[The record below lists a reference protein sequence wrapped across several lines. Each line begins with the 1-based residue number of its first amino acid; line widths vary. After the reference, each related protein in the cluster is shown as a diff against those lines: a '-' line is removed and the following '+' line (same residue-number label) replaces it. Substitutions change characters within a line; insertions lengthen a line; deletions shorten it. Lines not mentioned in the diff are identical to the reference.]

1 MSFAETLFE
10 IARTDLNA
18 AKCLF
23 DQEHYPQAVFYLQ
36 QSVEKATK
44 SLAIDFDIIKEEEVI
59 KVGHDPLKVYI
70 KP

>member
-10 IARTDLNA
+10 IARTDLEA

-23 DQEHYPQAVFYLQ
+23 EQELYPQAVFYLQ

-44 SLAIDFDIIKEEEVI
+44 SFGLLKDIIKEGEV
-59 KVGHDPLKVYI
+59 KESKDQKTLTDFF
-70 KP
+70 